1 MKEFIKSF
9 WDKFREIFGLKRN
22 DKYVRN
28 YLNEANM
35 RSGVFM
41 AAIIFAL
48 EMWLLVRQ
56 TNKYILPSL
65 SGVNDFP
72 GFFELVFKNT
82 SNFWIMLSFGAAMMI
97 YCAQYLGNKS
107 SKGKMITTIVFASL
121 SLAFVAML
129 PFEFIFKSI
138 AFGKSTRGDIAGAFK
153 LTFYIAVFLFAV
165 AVIFASIYHYKGG
178 RAASLSSVIV
188 ISLFSLVCLMF
199 GVMVSYSDFTSTA
212 KFADGL
218 TLQHKQI
225 ICFLTMVIYVGCLLI
240 WNPIISIGLLGSV
253 FLAFYIVL
261 NHAVDYGSRQLP
273 EGDAVNYVT
282 FMVSLVAI
290 AVSIYNQRVSE
301 ATKDKELVK
310 LATKDELTD
319 LYAFEYF
326 LTLAEKERYSHPNT
340 EWIFVFAN
348 VRGFKVYNDQKG
360 FEQGNKFLKD
370 IGQMIE
376 KAFNGAM
383 VSRPSDDHFVVFT
396 KNENIREQVAAANA
410 AIQAYDEEVKPTIA
424 CGGYVLENGVD
435 MHAAVDKA
443 RYVASLITKGSRLED
458 YLLYTEELHDEYIMA
473 QYIVRHVDEAI
484 EKDYL
489 QPYFQP
495 VVWSDSR
502 CLCGVE
508 ALARWNDPQFG
519 FLSPGKFV
527 PVLEAA
533 HLIHKLDTAM
543 LRSVCKM
550 LRHCIDNKLPVL
562 PTSINFSRA
571 DFGHI
576 DVVKAIDDIVNE
588 YKLPH
593 DLIHVEI
600 TESALTDDEGVL
612 HDAIDRLHKLGY
624 ALWLDDF
631 GSGYSSFNVLKDYD
645 FDVLKLDMK
654 FLSGFDSN
662 QKSRTLISSVIKVA
676 NELNMMTLSEG
687 VETQEEA
694 EFLESVSC
702 GRLQGYLYGKPLS
715 FDELMNRIKAGD
727 YKLAEETF
735 TTEKVTD
742 GEK

>member
-129 PFEFIFKSI
+129 PFEFIFNSI

-326 LTLAEKERYSHPNT
+326 LTLAEKERYSHPDT

-458 YLLYTEELHDEYIMA
+458 YLVYTEELHDEYIMA

-533 HLIHKLDTAM
+533 HLIHK
-543 LRSVCKM
+543 RS
-550 LRHCIDNKLPVL
+550 H
-562 PTSINFSRA
+562 
-571 DFGHI
+571 
-576 DVVKAIDDIVNE
+576 
-588 YKLPH
+588 
-593 DLIHVEI
+593 
-600 TESALTDDEGVL
+600 
-612 HDAIDRLHKLGY
+612 
-624 ALWLDDF
+624 
-631 GSGYSSFNVLKDYD
+631 
-645 FDVLKLDMK
+645 
-654 FLSGFDSN
+654 
-662 QKSRTLISSVIKVA
+662 
-676 NELNMMTLSEG
+676 
-687 VETQEEA
+687 
-694 EFLESVSC
+694 
-702 GRLQGYLYGKPLS
+702 
-715 FDELMNRIKAGD
+715 
-727 YKLAEETF
+727 
-735 TTEKVTD
+735 
-742 GEK
+742 

>member
-35 RSGVFM
+35 RSGIFM

-129 PFEFIFKSI
+129 PFEFIFNSI

-326 LTLAEKERYSHPNT
+326 LTLAEKERYSHPDT

-458 YLLYTEELHDEYIMA
+458 YLLYTEDI
-473 QYIVRHVDEAI
+473 
-484 EKDYL
+484 
-489 QPYFQP
+489 
-495 VVWSDSR
+495 
-502 CLCGVE
+502 
-508 ALARWNDPQFG
+508 
-519 FLSPGKFV
+519 
-527 PVLEAA
+527 
-533 HLIHKLDTAM
+533 
-543 LRSVCKM
+543 
-550 LRHCIDNKLPVL
+550 LP
-562 PTSINFSRA
+562 A
-571 DFGHI
+571 
-576 DVVKAIDDIVNE
+576 
-588 YKLPH
+588 
-593 DLIHVEI
+593 
-600 TESALTDDEGVL
+600 
-612 HDAIDRLHKLGY
+612 
-624 ALWLDDF
+624 
-631 GSGYSSFNVLKDYD
+631 
-645 FDVLKLDMK
+645 
-654 FLSGFDSN
+654 
-662 QKSRTLISSVIKVA
+662 
-676 NELNMMTLSEG
+676 
-687 VETQEEA
+687 
-694 EFLESVSC
+694 
-702 GRLQGYLYGKPLS
+702 GRL
-715 FDELMNRIKAGD
+715 
-727 YKLAEETF
+727 
-735 TTEKVTD
+735 V
-742 GEK
+742 